1 MIPDLRHIALHR
13 PTGYY
18 KHYSRVDNPTQ
29 FPKFLLTRT
38 NEVAKD
44 HACLFSC
51 IFKCWES
58 AHWLHPNGLSTLIN
72 SAHDMRLAI
81 CNYIRNNPEI
91 FSIHTDVEDLLR
103 EKKIEWDGSAED
115 AVSKYSIQMENRTQ
129 WGGYPE
135 IDAAALLLGVVVRLF
150 VAPESSNDERKYESA
165 VLAASF
171 FPRFDMLE
179 NEESVKSKTKFVL
192 MHQNSHFTYATPQ
205 QPKDL
210 AVTQTGGG
218 SGRAPLTAEEINLY
232 RNRQN
237 AKKIVPRFVVQ
248 NSDLLS
254 LRQEREKR
262 VANQKLQR
270 PAIDTDEEMAKRL
283 QSEEHQKLE
292 QMLTDSILALSLV
305 AKLRD

>member
-1 MIPDLRHIALHR
+1 M
-13 PTGYY
+13 
-18 KHYSRVDNPTQ
+18 
-29 FPKFLLTRT
+29 
-38 NEVAKD
+38 
-44 HACLFSC
+44 
-51 IFKCWES
+51 
-58 AHWLHPNGLSTLIN
+58 
-72 SAHDMRLAI
+72 
-81 CNYIRNNPEI
+81 
-91 FSIHTDVEDLLR
+91 
-103 EKKIEWDGSAED
+103 
-115 AVSKYSIQMENRTQ
+115 
-129 WGGYPE
+129 
-135 IDAAALLLGVVVRLF
+135 RLF
-150 VAPESSNDERKYESA
+150 VAPESSNGERKYESA

-179 NEESVKSKTKFVL
+179 NEESVKSETKFVL
-192 MHQNSHFTYATPQ
+192 MHENSHFAYATPQ

-283 QSEEHQKLE
+283 QSEEHRKLE

-305 AKLRD
+305 AELRD